1 MTPPKPDLDMDLL
14 IIGAGPAGLT
24 AALYG
29 ARAGLTV
36 YVFERGEI
44 GGQVAMTDYVENY
57 PGFPEP
63 IEGREL
69 MERMKEQ
76 ATRFGAQIVYDEI
89 ERLERDEAHY
99 LWAYGT
105 DGTYRAKAVIIAVGS
120 DPRKLGVP
128 GEEEFT
134 GRGVSYCAVC
144 DGHFFK
150 DQVVAVVG
158 GGDSAK
164 TEALYL
170 TNLASKVYL
179 IHRRDRFRGEKI
191 LEDRVRQNPK
201 IELVLN
207 TVVEEILGDQQVRA
221 LRVRNVQTQEVSEIP
236 VSGVFIYI
244 GHIPN
249 TGFLKGFV
257 ELDETGHIPTDSN
270 MQTSVPGVFAAGDV
284 RSGSLRQITTSV
296 GDAAIAATRAGE
308 YIEKIFGS

>member
-1 MTPPKPDLDMDLL
+1 MAEPKVQMDLM

-24 AALYG
+24 SALYG
-29 ARAGLTV
+29 ARAGLST
-36 YVFERGEI
+36 YVFERGEV
-44 GGQVAMTDYVENY
+44 GGQVALTDLVENY

-63 IEGREL
+63 IPGPEL

-76 ATRFGAQIVYDEI
+76 ALRFGTQIIMDEI
-89 ERLERDEAHY
+89 EKMWKENRYIYAQGSEGVY
-99 LWAYGT
+99 MS
-105 DGTYRAKAVIIAVGS
+105 KAAIIAVGS

-128 GEEEFT
+128 GEEEFA
-134 GRGVSYCAVC
+134 GKGVSYCAVC

-150 DQVVAVVG
+150 NMDVAVVG

-164 TEALYL
+164 TESLYL
-170 TNLASKVYL
+170 TNLASRVYL

-207 TVVEEILGDQQVRA
+207 TVVEEIIGDQMVHSVK
-221 LRVRNVQTQEVSEIP
+221 VRNVKTQETRIIP
-236 VSGVFIYI
+236 VKGVFIYI

-249 TGFLKGFV
+249 TSFLRGFI
-257 ELDETGHIPTDSN
+257 ELDETGHIPTDGN
-270 MQTSVPGVFAAGDV
+270 MRTNIPGVFAAGDV

-308 YIEKIFGS
+308 YIEKEFGATT